1 MPEKHDFKLQPRQTT
16 KEKSFL
22 AVPMEMRPACF
33 LLTDFFVIHRET
45 KKKKSRTFLSLKFSV
60 LSNMKGNC

>member
-45 KKKKSRTFLSLKFSV
+45 KKKNPEPFLV
-60 LSNMKGNC
+60 

>member
-45 KKKKSRTFLSLKFSV
+45 KNISRTFLSLKFSV
-60 LSNMKGNC
+60 LSKMKGNC